1 MRFPLAQSGIEATLE
16 QLWPV
21 GSLYVSI
28 SPTNPALLFGFGTWA
43 AFGAGRCLV
52 GVDPGDTNF
61 DAAEKT
67 AGSKTVALT
76 EAQLPAHSHG
86 VTDPGHAHVE
96 QVNSATTGGL
106 SGFAAR
112 DTSTNTPAATDYSTA
127 SAQTGMSIQNTG
139 GGQAHPNVQPSI
151 AVYFFKRTA

>member
-1 MRFPLAQSGIEATLE
+1 MRFPLGQSGIEATLE
-16 QLWPV
+16 QFWPV

-43 AFGAGRCLV
+43 AFGEGRCLV
-52 GVDPGDTNF
+52 GVDPGDTDF

-67 AGSKTVALT
+67 AGSKTVAL
-76 EAQLPAHSHG
+76 
-86 VTDPGHAHVE
+86 
-96 QVNSATTGGL
+96 
-106 SGFAAR
+106 
-112 DTSTNTPAATDYSTA
+112 
-127 SAQTGMSIQNTG
+127 TG